1 MQRRLAMN
9 QRNRL
14 AKLLAGTR
22 VLAPVVAGG
31 VALAQPGDDA
41 GDGSEDR
48 IVRDEAAFEV
58 AWRKADGRTGVER
71 RTITLDLSLSDAPNE
86 AATETSSLSVEL
98 ERDLAKS

>member
-58 AWRKADGRTGVER
+58 AWRKAAGRTGVE
-71 RTITLDLSLSDAPNE
+71 TITLDLSLSDAPNE
-86 AATETSSLSVEL
+86 AATEPSSLSVEL